1 MKIGLCMVLV
11 GHVNFLLGALVH
23 GTVLRHINLGAQTL
37 EYAVANIL
45 ALTAGLEGVIVGILA
60 IVLSRNEK
68 NLTLTW
74 SVCVLSAVGILLAAA
89 SAVGLLVALVWVV
102 IHGSKALLQCNIP
115 DNMSYFSITDE
126 CPFDPTR
133 IYSTTLILWVP
144 LILMSLVELLFSGRC
159 LAVCVNFI
167 RRKPAAH
174 YERRLVKTLQAAE
187 PLVLSCH
194 ASPPHRYQGDGKA
207 SLPERPPERYELL
220 GASEPFCSSS
230 QSAQNCPYIATRSV
244 QNRPCS
250 SSQPTGNYLYSS
262 TRSAQNQ
269 PPPARFHRSQLNR
282 ASFWI

>member
-1 MKIGLCMVLV
+1 MRMANSGLNCAGLIQPKSLMKIGLCMVLV

-133 IYSTTLILWVP
+133 IY
-144 LILMSLVELLFSGRC
+144 
-159 LAVCVNFI
+159 
-167 RRKPAAH
+167 
-174 YERRLVKTLQAAE
+174 VKTLQAAE